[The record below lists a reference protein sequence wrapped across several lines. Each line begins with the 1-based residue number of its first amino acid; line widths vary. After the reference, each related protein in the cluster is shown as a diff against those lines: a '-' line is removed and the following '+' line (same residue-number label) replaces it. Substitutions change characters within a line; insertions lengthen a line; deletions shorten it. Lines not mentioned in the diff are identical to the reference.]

1 MKKEKDYYA
10 ALGASVSELL
20 KRTCL
25 TNKNVYKALGIGHD
39 PCSLGNYL
47 KVVEFC
53 FDYLD
58 EEEIERVLNRWK
70 QLYMR
75 YRKEKEEREERNEKQ
90 VK

>member
-1 MKKEKDYYA
+1 
-10 ALGASVSELL
+10 
-20 KRTCL
+20 
-25 TNKNVYKALGIGHD
+25 
-39 PCSLGNYL
+39 LGNYL